1 MIRLRR
7 LVRLSRAP
15 CAAAACAASLL
26 PLSCLSLASTFPI
39 STPPICTHMRIRI
52 KSSQESV
59 CIVSLRDPFHSTFH
73 QPRLAP
79 AHTHA
84 AACIPCSL
92 FRNLCVS
99 PGGAKCDSVPGMMPG
114 LSTRKVS
121 ATLALLCSLCY
132 ARSATL
138 TRKLLSAMLALHA
151 ATYPLAAVVVARTHI
166 GGASACTIM
175 MVSCIMCHA
184 SCSMYHV
191 SCVGLQ
197 AIKAA
202 RIPATHRRRRRRR
215 KGGGGRCTTPVF
227 IDGHLQS
234 RILLSSVDREKAE
247 CVAIAPVSSVSSCLA
262 SSALVWT
269 ERKPSVYQLRQ
280 C

>member
-1 MIRLRR
+1 
-7 LVRLSRAP
+7 
-15 CAAAACAASLL
+15 
-26 PLSCLSLASTFPI
+26 
-39 STPPICTHMRIRI
+39 
-52 KSSQESV
+52 
-59 CIVSLRDPFHSTFH
+59 
-73 QPRLAP
+73 
-79 AHTHA
+79 
-84 AACIPCSL
+84 
-92 FRNLCVS
+92 
-99 PGGAKCDSVPGMMPG
+99 MMLG

-191 SCVGLQ
+191 SCIGLQ

-202 RIPATHRRRRRRR
+202 RIPATHSSFTLKNFQDDACVVRVMFAQLVR
-215 KGGGGRCTTPVF
+215 T
-227 IDGHLQS
+227 HLG
-234 RILLSSVDREKAE
+234 
-247 CVAIAPVSSVSSCLA
+247 
-262 SSALVWT
+262 
-269 ERKPSVYQLRQ
+269 PSQ
-280 C
+280 